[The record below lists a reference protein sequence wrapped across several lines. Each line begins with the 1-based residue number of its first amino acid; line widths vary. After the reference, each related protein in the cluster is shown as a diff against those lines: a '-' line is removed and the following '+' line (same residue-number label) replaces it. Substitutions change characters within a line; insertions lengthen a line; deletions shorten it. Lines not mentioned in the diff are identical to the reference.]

1 MPSWEPVPSETPI
14 DPSGLR
20 HRGSITNRRELAKAE
35 ALNISR
41 AFLRYLGSRPNRRSA
56 PFDYGWFLKLHTEM
70 FGDVW
75 TWAGVVRKHD
85 LNIGVPHLQIVPRLE
100 ELVRRLR
107 SWSEYG
113 HDVETQAAWLHHE
126 AAQIHPFENGNGRWA
141 RLLANIW
148 LKRHGLPIVAWPDEL
163 LGATSTVRDEYLAA
177 MKAAD
182 RGDYAALIGLHRRL
196 SVTG

>member
-1 MPSWEPVPSETPI
+1 VPGETPI

-20 HRGSITNRRELAKAE
+20 QRGSITNRRELAKAE
-35 ALNISR
+35 ALNLSK
-41 AFLRYLGSRPNRRSA
+41 AFVRYLGSRPNPRSA
-56 PFDYGWFLKLHTEM
+56 PFDHGWFLKLHEEM

-100 ELVRRLR
+100 ELVRRLHN

-126 AAQIHPFENGNGRWA
+126 AAQVHPFENGNGRWA

-163 LGATSTVRDEYLAA
+163 PGATSTVRDEYLAA

-182 RGDYAALIGLHRRL
+182 HGDYAALIELHRRL
-196 SVTG
+196 AVIG

>member
-1 MPSWEPVPSETPI
+1 MASWEPVPGETPI
-14 DPSGLR
+14 DPSGLW

-35 ALNISR
+35 ALNISK
-41 AFLRYLGSRPNRRSA
+41 AFLRYLGSRPNPRSA
-56 PFDYGWFLKLHTEM
+56 RFDHGWFLKLHEEM

-75 TWAGVVRKHD
+75 TWAGAVRKHD
-85 LNIGVPHLQIVPRLE
+85 LNIGAPHLQIVQRLE
-100 ELVRRLR
+100 ELVRRLH

-113 HDVETQAAWLHHE
+113 HDVETQAVWLHHE
-126 AAQIHPFENGNGRWA
+126 AAQVHPFENGNGRWA

-163 LGATSTVRDEYLAA
+163 LGATSTVRHEYLAA

-182 RGDYAALIGLHRRL
+182 HGDYAGLIGLHRRL
-196 SVTG
+196 SVIG